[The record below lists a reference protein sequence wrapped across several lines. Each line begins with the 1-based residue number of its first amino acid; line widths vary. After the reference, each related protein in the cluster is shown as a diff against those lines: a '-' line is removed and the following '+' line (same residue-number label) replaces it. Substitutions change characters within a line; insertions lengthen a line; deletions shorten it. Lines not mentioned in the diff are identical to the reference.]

1 MESEAD
7 GLLVAEGDGLAGRL
21 VGRDGDES
29 DPARG
34 RLGGL
39 DGEEGEVDLLHDVE
53 DRFGLERR
61 TVETLLDLGGEASIE
76 GLGLQAL
83 DHLAVGIANAHRRN
97 LLDRC

>member
-1 MESEAD
+1 MAPGTCQPD
-7 GLLVAEGDGLAGRL
+7 LDAAGGHL
-21 VGRDGDES
+21 GVFLFS
-29 DPARG
+29 D
-34 RLGGL
+34 
-39 DGEEGEVDLLHDVE
+39 EVDLLHDVE

-97 LLDRC
+97 LLDRCRPSIPGQTYV